1 MVNLTTQFILYAC
14 PEGPLAEQIKAYLER
29 SAATCGTNAA
39 HQYMPHCTLTGFFE
53 DVVDQATA
61 YGDLLNRLL
70 TDALPSCPHPVI
82 TPSMLR
88 FQPNWHG
95 LELESPWLHQLAL
108 QFRDRRVGDSA
119 RSPIRPKSWLHL
131 SLAYDFSPDQ
141 DARLRQLA
149 ETDVNPDSPVTW
161 SLRFY
166 ERRPGNQWICHR
178 NWPLPIPSIT
188 P

>member
-1 MVNLTTQFILYAC
+1 MANLTTQFILYAC
-14 PEGPLAEQIKAYLER
+14 PEGLLGEQIKAYLAR
-29 SAATCGTNAA
+29 SVAACGANAA

-61 YGDLLNRLL
+61 YGDLLDRLL
-70 TDALPSCPHPVI
+70 TAALPSCSHPVI
-82 TPSMLR
+82 TLSALIFR
-88 FQPNWHG
+88 QNWHG
-95 LELESPWLHQLAL
+95 LEVESPWLRQLAL
-108 QFRDRRVGDSA
+108 QFRDRAESPTR

-131 SLAYDFSPDQ
+131 SLAYDFSPDH
-141 DARLRQLA
+141 DAHLRQLA
-149 ETDVNPDSPVTW
+149 EADVNPDSPVTW

-178 NWPLPIPSIT
+178 NWPLPSPSIA